1 MNIRQYTAYLL
12 HFPGPLHIGDVRDDY
27 GVSLKT
33 ISSDTMYAAI
43 TATLAKI
50 GETIPE
56 DGNLGCTISSLF
68 PYYQPTKDATPILFY
83 PRPMHL
89 NLICKDS
96 TNIKKLKKVAWID
109 QSYLE
114 KFINQVPADSDTIVK
129 HIHDNYLT
137 AEQYEPFIKSQVKA
151 RVTVSRIGEDAK
163 PFYMDDIY
171 FIGNSG
177 LFFLIEGDTSC
188 IDKVLPLL
196 SQEGLGTD
204 RNVGHGYFEY
214 TKHGI
219 TIQVPT
225 SANAS
230 MILSAYIPES
240 QDALQQAISEPFAAY
255 EFSRRGGWITT
266 SPYNRLRKNAIYAFT
281 AGSVLNDVVSGAG
294 KIVDL
299 APKGLINHP
308 IWRCGKTI
316 VLPIKL

>member
-1 MNIRQYTAYLL
+1 MDTRQYTAYLL

-33 ISSDTMYAAI
+33 ISSDTMYAAL
-43 TATLAKI
+43 TASLAKL
-50 GETIPE
+50 GDVIPA
-56 DGNLGCTISSLF
+56 DGDLGCTISSLF
-68 PYYQPTKDATPILFY
+68 PYYQPSKEAKPVLFY

-89 NLICKDS
+89 NFVCEDS
-96 TNIKKLKKVAWID
+96 THIKKLKKVAWLD

-114 KFINQVPADSDTIVK
+114 KFITQNSTASNIFVEHVHDT
-129 HIHDNYLT
+129 YLT
-137 AEQYEPFIKSQVKA
+137 AEEYEPFIISQVKA
-151 RVTVSRIGEDAK
+151 RVSVSRIGEDAK

-171 FIGNSG
+171 FTGNSG
-177 LFFLIEGDTSC
+177 LFFLAEGDTTL
-188 IDKVLPLL
+188 IDKALSLL

-204 RNVGHGYFEY
+204 RNVGHGNFEY
-214 TKHGI
+214 TKQSVSIH
-219 TIQVPT
+219 VPA
-225 SANAS
+225 SADAS

-240 QDALQQAISEPFAAY
+240 KATLQQAITNAYSAY

-266 SPYNRLRKNAIYAFT
+266 SPHSNLRKNAVYAFA
-281 AGSVLNDVVSGAG
+281 AGSVLGGVVSGAG

-299 APKGLINHP
+299 APEGMVKHP

>member
-1 MNIRQYTAYLL
+1 MNTRQYTAYLL

-43 TATLAKI
+43 TATLAKV

-68 PYYQPTKDATPILFY
+68 PYYQSTKEVTPVLFY

-89 NLICKDS
+89 NFACKDS
-96 TNIKKLKKVAWID
+96 TNIKRLKKVAWVD

-114 KFINQVPADSDTIVK
+114 KFINQVPTDSDAIVE
-129 HIHDNYLT
+129 HLHDNYLT
-137 AEQYEPFIKSQVKA
+137 AEQYEPFICSQVKA

-171 FIGNSG
+171 FTGHSG
-177 LFFLIEGDTSC
+177 LFFLVEGDTSY

-214 TKHGI
+214 TKQDI

-225 SANAS
+225 SADTS
-230 MILSAYIPES
+230 LILSAYIPES
-240 QDALQQAISEPFAAY
+240 QEVLQQAISHPSTAY

-266 SPYNRLRKNAIYAFT
+266 PPYNRLRKNAIYAFT
-281 AGSVLNDVVSGAG
+281 AGSVLNGVESGAG

-299 APKGLINHP
+299 APKEMVNHP